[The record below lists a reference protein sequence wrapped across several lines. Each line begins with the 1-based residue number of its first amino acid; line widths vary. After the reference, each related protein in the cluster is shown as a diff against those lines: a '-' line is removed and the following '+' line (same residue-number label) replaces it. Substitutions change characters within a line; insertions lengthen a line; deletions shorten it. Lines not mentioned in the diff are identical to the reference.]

1 MKVGVYIGDVTP
13 ESGGGYT
20 FISEILEQLRARA
33 GPTSHRFTIL
43 TTHSAPVRSGD
54 FEVISAPALPRG
66 ALNVR
71 RKIARGA
78 ARLLGRPSMPFFG
91 PDPRI
96 ERQLAAAG
104 LDVIWYLQPADWWTL
119 DIPYITTVWD
129 LQHRLQPFFPEVSAG
144 REFHNRDNTYAPLL
158 RRAAL
163 VVAGTEVGSEEIQR
177 FFGVARERILTL
189 PHPTPSFVLAAADQP
204 RAPRLARAPADPY
217 LFYPAQ
223 FWPHKNHVNLLEAL
237 RILRERERLPF
248 SLVLTGADK
257 GNEAFVRETATRL
270 GVADAVAMLGFVS
283 REELVA
289 LYQHAFALT
298 YVTFFGPE
306 NLPPLEAF
314 ALGCPVV
321 ASDVSGAREQ
331 LGDAALRV
339 DPRKPEEIA
348 AAITR
353 LHADPAARAALVER
367 GRTRARRFTGADFVA
382 GILAWL
388 DEFALVRR
396 CWPSGGG

>member
-1 MKVGVYIGDVTP
+1 VKVGVYIGEGRP
-13 ESGGGYT
+13 ELGGGYT
-20 FISEILEQLRARA
+20 FVHEVLAQLRVSAAR
-33 GPTSHRFTIL
+33 TNHRFTIL
-43 TTHSAPVRSGD
+43 TTQSGPDRSGELD
-54 FEVISAPALPRG
+54 VLSLPARPSL
-66 ALNVR
+66 ALR
-71 RKIARGA
+71 AQRKLARGA
-78 ARLLGRPSMPFFG
+78 DHLFNRPTPLVG
-91 PDPRI
+91 PDPAIDR
-96 ERQLAAAG
+96 LLKAAG
-104 LDVIWYLQPADWWTL
+104 LDLIWYVQPWSTL
-119 DIPYITTVWD
+119 TLEIPYIVTVWD

-144 REFHNRDNTYAPLL
+144 RVFDGRDNMYTPLL

-163 VVAGTEVGSEEIQR
+163 VVVGTEVGSEEVQR

-189 PHPTPSFVLAAADQP
+189 PQPTPSFMLAAANQP
-204 RAPRLARAPADPY
+204 RAPRPARVPADPY

-223 FWPHKNHVNLLEAL
+223 FWPHKNHVNLLETL

-298 YVTFFGPE
+298 YVTFFGPD

-331 LGDAALRV
+331 LADAALRV

-348 AAITR
+348 AAVAR

-367 GRTRARRFTGADFVA
+367 GRTRALRFTGADFVA
-382 GILAWL
+382 GVLAWL
-388 DEFALVRR
+388 DEFASVR
-396 CWPSGGG
+396 CSWPSGGG